1 MSVIVLAEHSEGA
14 FKKKSLEA
22 VQYAA
27 GIARSIGTTATAIV
41 LGTVGEDQMKD
52 LGKYG
57 AQKVLHVSDARLDQ
71 FSARAAAEA
80 VITAAQKEAA
90 KVIVASHDVMGRM
103 VAPRIA
109 ARLNAGL
116 VAGAVGMPDLSKG

>member
-1 MSVIVLAEHSEGA
+1 MSVIVFAEHSEGA

-27 GIARSIGTTATAIV
+27 GLAQS

-57 AQKVLHVSDARLDQ
+57 AQNVLHVADPRLDQ
-71 FSARAAAEA
+71 FSARADAKAI
-80 VITAAQKEAA
+80 ITAAQKESA
-90 KVIVASHDVMGRM
+90 KVIIVTHDVMGRM
-103 VAPRIA
+103 IAPRIA
-109 ARLNAGL
+109 ARLGAGI
-116 VAGAVGMPDLSKG
+116 VAGAVAAPDLS